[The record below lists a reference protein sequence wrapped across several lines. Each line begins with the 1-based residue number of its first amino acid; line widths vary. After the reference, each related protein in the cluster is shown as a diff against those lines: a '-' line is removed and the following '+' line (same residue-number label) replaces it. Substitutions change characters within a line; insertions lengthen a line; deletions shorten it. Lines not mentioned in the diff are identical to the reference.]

1 MRVASGKERNERQ
14 LVNQPAYRN
23 LSPEQAAKDL
33 AWATSIV
40 SPRATAGPRSPAKL
54 THRIAPE
61 ARPRLPREARPTLTH
76 PAAGALTAPA
86 RSAAHAHGPR
96 AKRGPPIRS
105 PQAAPT
111 ITESAT
117 AAQRTP
123 ADRHLSPPSSLL
135 QFGPRLG
142 SPCS

>member
-61 ARPRLPREARPTLTH
+61 ARPRLPREARPTDSLAASGAH
-76 PAAGALTAPA
+76 DHGVCDCRPAHT
-86 RSAAHAHGPR
+86 R
-96 AKRGPPIRS
+96 
-105 PQAAPT
+105 
-111 ITESAT
+111 
-117 AAQRTP
+117 
-123 ADRHLSPPSSLL
+123 
-135 QFGPRLG
+135 
-142 SPCS
+142 